1 MRKTLLLLCVLL
13 LISGMSVYGG
23 GSKEAADEPL
33 SMEELSALPGD
44 AVDVIGMRL
53 EWAVEGEEMLFS
65 LYAPTTGWASI
76 GIDPQQKMKGAQF
89 VIGYVDEQGVPFI
102 RDDYGTSAFGHKS
115 DESLGGT
122 NDLRIISGKEENGML
137 KLVFALPLESSDD
150 KDVPLTLN
158 AAHTIIFAYGADARD
173 DFTSKHVKV
182 GKAVV
187 RF

>member
-1 MRKTLLLLCVLL
+1 MRRTWSIVCVLL

-23 GSKEAADEPL
+23 GGKEAAEEPMSL
-33 SMEELSALPGD
+33 EELSALPGD

-53 EWAVEGEEMLFS
+53 TWAVEGEEMIFS

-89 VIGYVDEQGVPFI
+89 IIGYVDDQGVPFI

-122 NDLRIISGKEENGML
+122 DDVRIISGKEENGML
-137 KLVFALPLESSDD
+137 NLVFALPIESSDD

-158 AAHTIIFAYGADARD
+158 AAHTIIFGYGADGRD
-173 DFTSKHVKV
+173 DYTSKHVKV